1 MVDRRAHTTTDRESM
16 KRPSSVCPN
25 KIITRRRPRAR
36 ERETKE
42 MKTVRGRLSSLS
54 TALSRARPGPG
65 RREVDVEARSV
76 AVMDAGRGSRG
87 GHRRARQ
94 SHHHLMDDDD
104 DEAGVDVVEDEDED
118 EGARGRRRW
127 ATRALSRARAMVETL
142 CGEDVVERAG
152 RGMGRGGSG
161 RRGAVEE
168 VYAETCA
175 NAVNGTEIER
185 QLSLLEILPTG
196 CDSID
201 ELLGGGL
208 RQGQVIEFTGPSAS
222 GKTQLCL
229 SAAAS
234 FAALGHRVVY
244 VDTTGGF
251 SAMRVKQFHRGFFT
265 EDADKTEV
273 AQHLKQTLNL
283 IAVHS
288 CHDVFSLLHL
298 LSQLGEEASEDDNN
312 PEHAT
317 MGLLVIDSLSS
328 LLSPLLTKAHHQG
341 YTIMATVAAML
352 RGLAATRKTAVLY
365 TNHTVSAGQDSLADD
380 HGSNLKPALGARWT
394 SVPHRRIRLDK
405 IPGTGWHSASVAYG
419 ATAKPAKYRVRSN
432 NIHSDP
438 TA

>member
-1 MVDRRAHTTTDRESM
+1 MHIDRVYECTVRHTYIWTDTRNDGTRCDAMNVNDDDDVRSHSSARESEGA
-16 KRPSSVCPN
+16 RV
-25 KIITRRRPRAR
+25 RRR
-36 ERETKE
+36 EYSS
-42 MKTVRGRLSSLS
+42 RLS
-54 TALSRARPGPG
+54 TM
-65 RREVDVEARSV
+65 EC
-76 AVMDAGRGSRG
+76 
-87 GHRRARQ
+87 
-94 SHHHLMDDDD
+94 DDDD
-104 DEAGVDVVEDEDED
+104 DDDHAGVRAVERECEEDAREEEDEE
-118 EGARGRRRW
+118 GRRRRGE
-127 ATRALSRARAMVETL
+127 RALRRALGTVETL
-142 CGEDVVERAG
+142 LCGEGCSESGG
-152 RGMGRGGSG
+152 RGNGGTLGRGGGGGGGG
-161 RRGAVEE
+161 RRAAAEE
-168 VYAETCA
+168 LYAETCA

-208 RQGQVIEFTGPSAS
+208 RQGQVIEFAGPSAS

-352 RGLAATRKTAVLY
+352 RGLAATRKTAALY

-380 HGSNLKPALGARWT
+380 HGSNLKPALGTRWT

-419 ATAKPAKYRVRSN
+419 VTAKPAKYRVRSN
-432 NIHSDP
+432 NIHSGP
-438 TA
+438 IA

>member
-1 MVDRRAHTTTDRESM
+1 M
-16 KRPSSVCPN
+16 
-25 KIITRRRPRAR
+25 
-36 ERETKE
+36 
-42 MKTVRGRLSSLS
+42 
-54 TALSRARPGPG
+54 
-65 RREVDVEARSV
+65 RSV
-76 AVMDAGRGSRG
+76 VVMDAGRGSGG
-87 GHRRARQ
+87 GHQARAHARNHHHHHLQ
-94 SHHHLMDDDD
+94 SHHHLMDDD

-118 EGARGRRRW
+118 ESARGRRRW

-152 RGMGRGGSG
+152 RGGG
-161 RRGAVEE
+161 RRGAAEE

-265 EDADKTEV
+265 EDADKMEV

-419 ATAKPAKYRVRSN
+419 VTAKPAKYRVRSN

>member
-1 MVDRRAHTTTDRESM
+1 MMNDDDDVRSHSF
-16 KRPSSVCPN
+16 
-25 KIITRRRPRAR
+25 AR
-36 ERETKE
+36 VNER
-42 MKTVRGRLSSLS
+42 VN
-54 TALSRARPGPG
+54 
-65 RREVDVEARSV
+65 VDVARIRLVST
-76 AVMDAGRGSRG
+76 MEC
-87 GHRRARQ
+87 
-94 SHHHLMDDDD
+94 DDDD
-104 DEAGVDVVEDEDED
+104 DDDHAGVRAVERECEEAEDEDED
-118 EGARGRRRW
+118 EEGRRRR
-127 ATRALSRARAMVETL
+127 AERALRRALGTVETL
-142 CGEDVVERAG
+142 CGEGCLESGG
-152 RGMGRGGSG
+152 RGNGTLGRGGGGGG
-161 RRGAVEE
+161 RRAAAEE
-168 VYAETCA
+168 LYAETCA

-208 RQGQVIEFTGPSAS
+208 RQGQVIEFAGPSAS

-352 RGLAATRKTAVLY
+352 RGLAATRKTAALY

-380 HGSNLKPALGARWT
+380 HGSNLKPALGTRWT

-419 ATAKPAKYRVRSN
+419 VTAKPAKYRVRSN
-432 NIHSDP
+432 NIHSGP
-438 TA
+438 IA

>member
-1 MVDRRAHTTTDRESM
+1 MHIDRVYECTVRHTYIWTDTRNDGTRCDAMNVNDDDVRSHSSARESEGA
-16 KRPSSVCPN
+16 RV
-25 KIITRRRPRAR
+25 RRR
-36 ERETKE
+36 EDSS
-42 MKTVRGRLSSLS
+42 RLS
-54 TALSRARPGPG
+54 TM
-65 RREVDVEARSV
+65 EC
-76 AVMDAGRGSRG
+76 
-87 GHRRARQ
+87 
-94 SHHHLMDDDD
+94 DDDD
-104 DEAGVDVVEDEDED
+104 DDDHAGVRAVERECEEDAREEEDEE
-118 EGARGRRRW
+118 GRRRRGE
-127 ATRALSRARAMVETL
+127 RALRRALGTVETL
-142 CGEDVVERAG
+142 LCGEGCSESGG
-152 RGMGRGGSG
+152 RGNGGTLGRGGGGGGGG
-161 RRGAVEE
+161 RRAAAEE
-168 VYAETCA
+168 LYAETCA

-208 RQGQVIEFTGPSAS
+208 RQGQVIEFAGPSAS

-352 RGLAATRKTAVLY
+352 RGLAATRKTAALY

-380 HGSNLKPALGARWT
+380 HGSNLKPALGTRWT

-419 ATAKPAKYRVRSN
+419 VTAKPAKYRVRSN
-432 NIHSDP
+432 NIHSGP
-438 TA
+438 IA

>member
-1 MVDRRAHTTTDRESM
+1 MMNDDDDVRSHLF
-16 KRPSSVCPN
+16 
-25 KIITRRRPRAR
+25 AR
-36 ERETKE
+36 VNER
-42 MKTVRGRLSSLS
+42 VN
-54 TALSRARPGPG
+54 
-65 RREVDVEARSV
+65 VDVARIRLVST
-76 AVMDAGRGSRG
+76 MEC
-87 GHRRARQ
+87 
-94 SHHHLMDDDD
+94 DDDD
-104 DEAGVDVVEDEDED
+104 DDHHAGVRAVERECEEVEDEDED
-118 EGARGRRRW
+118 EEGRRRR
-127 ATRALSRARAMVETL
+127 AERALRRALGTVETL
-142 CGEDVVERAG
+142 CGEGCSESGG
-152 RGMGRGGSG
+152 RGNGTRGRGGGGGG
-161 RRGAVEE
+161 RRAAAEE
-168 VYAETCA
+168 LYAETCA
-175 NAVNGTEIER
+175 NTVNGTEIER

-208 RQGQVIEFTGPSAS
+208 RQGQVIEFAGPSAS

-352 RGLAATRKTAVLY
+352 RGLAATRKTAALY

-380 HGSNLKPALGARWT
+380 HGSNLKPALGTRWT

-419 ATAKPAKYRVRSN
+419 VTAKPAKYRVRSN
-432 NIHSDP
+432 NIHSGP
-438 TA
+438 IA

>member
-1 MVDRRAHTTTDRESM
+1 MRCDECVMMMMMMMMMTTTTFVRSFAL
-16 KRPSSVCPN
+16 V
-25 KIITRRRPRAR
+25 RAR
-36 ERETKE
+36 STS
-42 MKTVRGRLSSLS
+42 RGLVSSRLS
-54 TALSRARPGPG
+54 TM
-65 RREVDVEARSV
+65 EC
-76 AVMDAGRGSRG
+76 
-87 GHRRARQ
+87 
-94 SHHHLMDDDD
+94 DDDD
-104 DEAGVDVVEDEDED
+104 DDDDRAGERAVERECEEDAREDEDE
-118 EGARGRRRW
+118 EGRRRRGE
-127 ATRALSRARAMVETL
+127 RALRRALGTVETL
-142 CGEDVVERAG
+142 CGEGCSESGG
-152 RGMGRGGSG
+152 RGNAGTLGRGGGGGGGG
-161 RRGAVEE
+161 RRAAAEE
-168 VYAETCA
+168 LYAETCA

-208 RQGQVIEFTGPSAS
+208 RQGQVIEFAGPSAS

-352 RGLAATRKTAVLY
+352 RGLAATRKTAALY

-380 HGSNLKPALGARWT
+380 HGSNLKPALGTRWT

-419 ATAKPAKYRVRSN
+419 VTAKPAKYRVRSN
-432 NIHSDP
+432 NIHSGP
-438 TA
+438 IA

>member
-1 MVDRRAHTTTDRESM
+1 MHIDRVYECTVRHTYIWTDTRNDGTRCDAMNVNDDDDVRSHSSARESEGA
-16 KRPSSVCPN
+16 RV
-25 KIITRRRPRAR
+25 RRR
-36 ERETKE
+36 EDSS
-42 MKTVRGRLSSLS
+42 RLS
-54 TALSRARPGPG
+54 TM
-65 RREVDVEARSV
+65 EC
-76 AVMDAGRGSRG
+76 
-87 GHRRARQ
+87 
-94 SHHHLMDDDD
+94 DDDD
-104 DEAGVDVVEDEDED
+104 DDDHAGVRAVERECEEDAREEEDEE
-118 EGARGRRRW
+118 GRRRRGE
-127 ATRALSRARAMVETL
+127 RALRRALGTVETL
-142 CGEDVVERAG
+142 LCGEGCSESGG
-152 RGMGRGGSG
+152 RGNGGTLGRGGGGGGGG
-161 RRGAVEE
+161 RRAAAEE
-168 VYAETCA
+168 LYAETCA

-208 RQGQVIEFTGPSAS
+208 RQGQVIEFAGPSAS

-352 RGLAATRKTAVLY
+352 RGLAATRKTAALY

-380 HGSNLKPALGARWT
+380 HGSNLKPALGTRWT

-419 ATAKPAKYRVRSN
+419 VTAKPAKYRVRSN
-432 NIHSDP
+432 NIHSGP
-438 TA
+438 IA

>member
-1 MVDRRAHTTTDRESM
+1 MTMNDDVRSHSFAR
-16 KRPSSVCPN
+16 V
-25 KIITRRRPRAR
+25 R
-36 ERETKE
+36 ER
-42 MKTVRGRLSSLS
+42 
-54 TALSRARPGPG
+54 AN
-65 RREVDVEARSV
+65 VDVARIRLVST
-76 AVMDAGRGSRG
+76 MEC
-87 GHRRARQ
+87 
-94 SHHHLMDDDD
+94 DDDD
-104 DEAGVDVVEDEDED
+104 DDDHAGVRAVERECEEAEDEDED
-118 EGARGRRRW
+118 EEGRRRR
-127 ATRALSRARAMVETL
+127 AERALRRALGTVETL
-142 CGEDVVERAG
+142 CGEGCSESGG
-152 RGMGRGGSG
+152 RGNGTLGRGGGGGG
-161 RRGAVEE
+161 RRAAAEE
-168 VYAETCA
+168 LYAETCA

-208 RQGQVIEFTGPSAS
+208 RQGQVIEFAGPSAS

-352 RGLAATRKTAVLY
+352 RGLAATRKTAALY

-380 HGSNLKPALGARWT
+380 HGSNLKPALGTRWT

-419 ATAKPAKYRVRSN
+419 VTAKPAKYRVRSN
-432 NIHSDP
+432 NIHSGP
-438 TA
+438 IA

>member
-1 MVDRRAHTTTDRESM
+1 MSDRR
-16 KRPSSVCPN
+16 
-25 KIITRRRPRAR
+25 RAR
-36 ERETKE
+36 RARRVASSPVERG
-42 MKTVRGRLSSLS
+42 VVDSARAVSV
-54 TALSRARPGPG
+54 SRARVHA
-65 RREVDVEARSV
+65 EVEMRSV
-76 AVMDAGRGSRG
+76 VVMDAGRGSGG
-87 GHRRARQ
+87 GHQARAHARNHHHHHLQ
-94 SHHHLMDDDD
+94 SHHHLMDDD

-118 EGARGRRRW
+118 ESARGRRRW

-152 RGMGRGGSG
+152 RGGG
-161 RRGAVEE
+161 RRGAAEE

-265 EDADKTEV
+265 EDADKMEV

-419 ATAKPAKYRVRSN
+419 VTAKPAKYRVRSN

>member
-1 MVDRRAHTTTDRESM
+1 MNVNDDDDVRSHSSARESEGA
-16 KRPSSVCPN
+16 RV
-25 KIITRRRPRAR
+25 RRREDRS
-36 ERETKE
+36 
-42 MKTVRGRLSSLS
+42 RLS
-54 TALSRARPGPG
+54 TM
-65 RREVDVEARSV
+65 EC
-76 AVMDAGRGSRG
+76 
-87 GHRRARQ
+87 
-94 SHHHLMDDDD
+94 DDDD
-104 DEAGVDVVEDEDED
+104 DDDHAGVRAVERECEEDAREEEDEE
-118 EGARGRRRW
+118 GRRRRGE
-127 ATRALSRARAMVETL
+127 RALRRALGTVETL
-142 CGEDVVERAG
+142 LCGESCSESGG
-152 RGMGRGGSG
+152 RGNGGTLGRGGGGGGGG
-161 RRGAVEE
+161 RRAAAEE
-168 VYAETCA
+168 LYAETCA

-208 RQGQVIEFTGPSAS
+208 RQGQVIEFAGPSAS

-352 RGLAATRKTAVLY
+352 RGLAATRKTAALY

-380 HGSNLKPALGARWT
+380 HGSNLKPALGTRWT

-419 ATAKPAKYRVRSN
+419 VTAKPAKYRVRSN
-432 NIHSDP
+432 NIHSGP
-438 TA
+438 IA

>member
-1 MVDRRAHTTTDRESM
+1 ME
-16 KRPSSVCPN
+16 C
-25 KIITRRRPRAR
+25 
-36 ERETKE
+36 
-42 MKTVRGRLSSLS
+42 
-54 TALSRARPGPG
+54 
-65 RREVDVEARSV
+65 
-76 AVMDAGRGSRG
+76 
-87 GHRRARQ
+87 
-94 SHHHLMDDDD
+94 DDDD
-104 DEAGVDVVEDEDED
+104 DDDHAGVRAVERECEEDAREEEDEE
-118 EGARGRRRW
+118 GRRRRGE
-127 ATRALSRARAMVETL
+127 RALRRALGTVETL
-142 CGEDVVERAG
+142 LCGESCSESGG
-152 RGMGRGGSG
+152 RGNGGTLGRGGGGGGGG
-161 RRGAVEE
+161 RRAAAEE
-168 VYAETCA
+168 LYAETCA

-208 RQGQVIEFTGPSAS
+208 RQGQVIEFAGPSAS

-352 RGLAATRKTAVLY
+352 RGLAATRKTAALY

-380 HGSNLKPALGARWT
+380 HGSNLKPALGTRWT

-419 ATAKPAKYRVRSN
+419 VTAKPAKYRVRSN
-432 NIHSDP
+432 NIHSGP
-438 TA
+438 IA

>member
-1 MVDRRAHTTTDRESM
+1 MSDRR
-16 KRPSSVCPN
+16 
-25 KIITRRRPRAR
+25 RAR
-36 ERETKE
+36 RARRVASSPVERG
-42 MKTVRGRLSSLS
+42 VVDSARAVSV
-54 TALSRARPGPG
+54 SRARVHA
-65 RREVDVEARSV
+65 EVVVRSV
-76 AVMDAGRGSRG
+76 VVMDAGRGSGG
-87 GHRRARQ
+87 GHQARAHARNHHHHHLQ
-94 SHHHLMDDDD
+94 SHHHLMDDD

-118 EGARGRRRW
+118 ESARGRRRW

-152 RGMGRGGSG
+152 RGGG
-161 RRGAVEE
+161 RRGAAEE

-265 EDADKTEV
+265 EDADKMEV

-419 ATAKPAKYRVRSN
+419 VTAKPAKYRVRSN

>member
-1 MVDRRAHTTTDRESM
+1 M
-16 KRPSSVCPN
+16 
-25 KIITRRRPRAR
+25 
-36 ERETKE
+36 
-42 MKTVRGRLSSLS
+42 
-54 TALSRARPGPG
+54 
-65 RREVDVEARSV
+65 
-76 AVMDAGRGSRG
+76 
-87 GHRRARQ
+87 
-94 SHHHLMDDDD
+94 
-104 DEAGVDVVEDEDED
+104 
-118 EGARGRRRW
+118 
-127 ATRALSRARAMVETL
+127 
-142 CGEDVVERAG
+142 
-152 RGMGRGGSG
+152 
-161 RRGAVEE
+161 
-168 VYAETCA
+168 YAETCA

-208 RQGQVIEFTGPSAS
+208 RQGQVIEFAGPSAS

-352 RGLAATRKTAVLY
+352 RGLAATRKTAALY

-380 HGSNLKPALGARWT
+380 HGSNLKPALGTRWT

-419 ATAKPAKYRVRSN
+419 VTAKPAKYRVRSN
-432 NIHSDP
+432 NIHSGP
-438 TA
+438 IA

>member
-1 MVDRRAHTTTDRESM
+1 MR
-16 KRPSSVCPN
+16 
-25 KIITRRRPRAR
+25 
-36 ERETKE
+36 
-42 MKTVRGRLSSLS
+42 
-54 TALSRARPGPG
+54 
-65 RREVDVEARSV
+65 
-76 AVMDAGRGSRG
+76 
-87 GHRRARQ
+87 
-94 SHHHLMDDDD
+94 DDDD
-104 DEAGVDVVEDEDED
+104 DDDDDDVRSFALVRARVDVARIGLVSTMECDDDDDDDHAGVRAVERECEEDAREDEDE
-118 EGARGRRRW
+118 EGRRRRGE
-127 ATRALSRARAMVETL
+127 RALRRALGTVETL
-142 CGEDVVERAG
+142 CGEGCSESGG
-152 RGMGRGGSG
+152 RGNGTLGRGGGGGGGGG
-161 RRGAVEE
+161 RRAAAAEE
-168 VYAETCA
+168 LYAETCA

-208 RQGQVIEFTGPSAS
+208 RQGQVIEFAGPSAS

-352 RGLAATRKTAVLY
+352 RGLAATRKTAALY

-380 HGSNLKPALGARWT
+380 HGSNLKPALGTRWT

-419 ATAKPAKYRVRSN
+419 VTAKPAKYRVRSN
-432 NIHSDP
+432 NIHSGP
-438 TA
+438 IA

>member
-1 MVDRRAHTTTDRESM
+1 MNDDDDVRSHSF
-16 KRPSSVCPN
+16 
-25 KIITRRRPRAR
+25 AR
-36 ERETKE
+36 VNER
-42 MKTVRGRLSSLS
+42 VN
-54 TALSRARPGPG
+54 
-65 RREVDVEARSV
+65 VDVARIRLVST
-76 AVMDAGRGSRG
+76 MEC
-87 GHRRARQ
+87 
-94 SHHHLMDDDD
+94 DDDD
-104 DEAGVDVVEDEDED
+104 DDDHAGVRAVERECEEAEDEDED
-118 EGARGRRRW
+118 EEGRRRR
-127 ATRALSRARAMVETL
+127 AERALRRALGTVETL
-142 CGEDVVERAG
+142 CGEGCLESGG
-152 RGMGRGGSG
+152 RGNGTLGRGGGGGG
-161 RRGAVEE
+161 RRAAAEE
-168 VYAETCA
+168 LYAETCA

-208 RQGQVIEFTGPSAS
+208 RQGQVIEFAGPSAS

-352 RGLAATRKTAVLY
+352 RGLAATRKTAALY

-380 HGSNLKPALGARWT
+380 HGSNLKPALGTRWT

-419 ATAKPAKYRVRSN
+419 VTAKPAKYRVRSN
-432 NIHSDP
+432 NIHSGP
-438 TA
+438 IA

>member
-1 MVDRRAHTTTDRESM
+1 MSDRR
-16 KRPSSVCPN
+16 
-25 KIITRRRPRAR
+25 RAR
-36 ERETKE
+36 RARRVASSPVERG
-42 MKTVRGRLSSLS
+42 VVDSARAVSV
-54 TALSRARPGPG
+54 SRARVHA
-65 RREVDVEARSV
+65 EVEMRSV
-76 AVMDAGRGSRG
+76 VVMDAGRGSGG
-87 GHRRARQ
+87 GHQTRAHARNHHHHHLQ
-94 SHHHLMDDDD
+94 SHHHLMDDD

-118 EGARGRRRW
+118 ESARGRRRW

-152 RGMGRGGSG
+152 RGGG
-161 RRGAVEE
+161 RRGAAEE

-265 EDADKTEV
+265 EDADKMEV

-419 ATAKPAKYRVRSN
+419 VTAKPAKYRVRSN

>member
-1 MVDRRAHTTTDRESM
+1 MNDDVRSHSF
-16 KRPSSVCPN
+16 
-25 KIITRRRPRAR
+25 AR
-36 ERETKE
+36 VNER
-42 MKTVRGRLSSLS
+42 VN
-54 TALSRARPGPG
+54 
-65 RREVDVEARSV
+65 VDVARIRLVST
-76 AVMDAGRGSRG
+76 MEC
-87 GHRRARQ
+87 
-94 SHHHLMDDDD
+94 DDDD
-104 DEAGVDVVEDEDED
+104 DDDHAGVRAVERECEEAEDEDED
-118 EGARGRRRW
+118 EEGRRRR
-127 ATRALSRARAMVETL
+127 AERALRRARGTVETL
-142 CGEDVVERAG
+142 CGEGCLESGG
-152 RGMGRGGSG
+152 RGNGTLGRGGGGGG
-161 RRGAVEE
+161 RRAAAEE
-168 VYAETCA
+168 LYAETCA

-208 RQGQVIEFTGPSAS
+208 RQGQVIEFAGPSAS

-341 YTIMATVAAML
+341 YTIMAAVAAML
-352 RGLAATRKTAVLY
+352 RGLAATRKTAALY

-380 HGSNLKPALGARWT
+380 HGSNLKPALGTRWT

-419 ATAKPAKYRVRSN
+419 VTAKPAKYRVRSN
-432 NIHSDP
+432 NIHSGP
-438 TA
+438 IA

>member
-1 MVDRRAHTTTDRESM
+1 ME
-16 KRPSSVCPN
+16 C
-25 KIITRRRPRAR
+25 
-36 ERETKE
+36 
-42 MKTVRGRLSSLS
+42 
-54 TALSRARPGPG
+54 
-65 RREVDVEARSV
+65 
-76 AVMDAGRGSRG
+76 
-87 GHRRARQ
+87 
-94 SHHHLMDDDD
+94 DDDD
-104 DEAGVDVVEDEDED
+104 DDDHAGVRAVERECEEDAREEEDEE
-118 EGARGRRRW
+118 GRRRRGE
-127 ATRALSRARAMVETL
+127 RALRRALGTVETL
-142 CGEDVVERAG
+142 LCGEGCSESGG
-152 RGMGRGGSG
+152 RGNGTLGRGGGGGGGGG
-161 RRGAVEE
+161 RRAAAAEE
-168 VYAETCA
+168 LYAETCA

-208 RQGQVIEFTGPSAS
+208 RQGQVIEFAGPSAS

-352 RGLAATRKTAVLY
+352 RGLAATRKTAALY

-380 HGSNLKPALGARWT
+380 HGSNLKPALGTRWT

-419 ATAKPAKYRVRSN
+419 VTAKPAKYRVRSN
-432 NIHSDP
+432 NIHSGP
-438 TA
+438 IA

>member
-1 MVDRRAHTTTDRESM
+1 ME
-16 KRPSSVCPN
+16 C
-25 KIITRRRPRAR
+25 
-36 ERETKE
+36 
-42 MKTVRGRLSSLS
+42 
-54 TALSRARPGPG
+54 
-65 RREVDVEARSV
+65 
-76 AVMDAGRGSRG
+76 
-87 GHRRARQ
+87 
-94 SHHHLMDDDD
+94 DDDD
-104 DEAGVDVVEDEDED
+104 DDDDRAGERAVERECEEDAREDEDE
-118 EGARGRRRW
+118 EGRRRR
-127 ATRALSRARAMVETL
+127 AERALRRALGTVETL
-142 CGEDVVERAG
+142 CGEGCSESGG
-152 RGMGRGGSG
+152 RGNAGTLGRGGGGGGGG
-161 RRGAVEE
+161 RRAAAEE
-168 VYAETCA
+168 LYAETCA

-208 RQGQVIEFTGPSAS
+208 RQGQVIEFAGPSAS

-352 RGLAATRKTAVLY
+352 RGLAATRKTAALY

-380 HGSNLKPALGARWT
+380 HGSNLKPALGTRWT

-419 ATAKPAKYRVRSN
+419 VTAKPAKYRVRSN
-432 NIHSDP
+432 NIHSGP
-438 TA
+438 IA

>member
-1 MVDRRAHTTTDRESM
+1 MMNDDEDVRSHSF
-16 KRPSSVCPN
+16 
-25 KIITRRRPRAR
+25 AR
-36 ERETKE
+36 VNER
-42 MKTVRGRLSSLS
+42 VN
-54 TALSRARPGPG
+54 
-65 RREVDVEARSV
+65 VDVARIRLVST
-76 AVMDAGRGSRG
+76 MEC
-87 GHRRARQ
+87 
-94 SHHHLMDDDD
+94 DDDD
-104 DEAGVDVVEDEDED
+104 DDDHAGVRAVERECEEAEDEDED
-118 EGARGRRRW
+118 EEGRRRR
-127 ATRALSRARAMVETL
+127 AERALRRALGTVETL
-142 CGEDVVERAG
+142 CGEGCLESGG
-152 RGMGRGGSG
+152 RGNGTLGRGGGGGG
-161 RRGAVEE
+161 RRAAAEE
-168 VYAETCA
+168 LYAETCA

-208 RQGQVIEFTGPSAS
+208 RQGQVIEFAGPSAS

-352 RGLAATRKTAVLY
+352 RGLAATRKTAALY

-380 HGSNLKPALGARWT
+380 HGSNLKPALGTRWT

-419 ATAKPAKYRVRSN
+419 VTAKPAKYRVRSN
-432 NIHSDP
+432 NIHSGP
-438 TA
+438 IA

>member
-1 MVDRRAHTTTDRESM
+1 MTMNDDVRSHSF
-16 KRPSSVCPN
+16 
-25 KIITRRRPRAR
+25 AR
-36 ERETKE
+36 VNER
-42 MKTVRGRLSSLS
+42 VN
-54 TALSRARPGPG
+54 
-65 RREVDVEARSV
+65 VDVARIRLVST
-76 AVMDAGRGSRG
+76 MEC
-87 GHRRARQ
+87 
-94 SHHHLMDDDD
+94 DDDD
-104 DEAGVDVVEDEDED
+104 DDHAGVRAVERECEEAEDEDED
-118 EGARGRRRW
+118 EEGRRRR
-127 ATRALSRARAMVETL
+127 AERALRRALGTVETL
-142 CGEDVVERAG
+142 CGEGCLESGG
-152 RGMGRGGSG
+152 RGNETLGRVGGGGG
-161 RRGAVEE
+161 RRAAAEE
-168 VYAETCA
+168 LYAETCA

-208 RQGQVIEFTGPSAS
+208 RQGQVIEFAGPSAS

-352 RGLAATRKTAVLY
+352 RGLAATRKTAALY

-380 HGSNLKPALGARWT
+380 HGSNLKPALGTRWT

-419 ATAKPAKYRVRSN
+419 VTAKPAKYRVRSN
-432 NIHSDP
+432 NIHSGP
-438 TA
+438 IA

>member
-1 MVDRRAHTTTDRESM
+1 MRCDECVMMMMMMMMMTTTTFVRSFAL
-16 KRPSSVCPN
+16 V
-25 KIITRRRPRAR
+25 RAR
-36 ERETKE
+36 STS
-42 MKTVRGRLSSLS
+42 RGLVSSRLS
-54 TALSRARPGPG
+54 TM
-65 RREVDVEARSV
+65 EC
-76 AVMDAGRGSRG
+76 
-87 GHRRARQ
+87 
-94 SHHHLMDDDD
+94 DDDD
-104 DEAGVDVVEDEDED
+104 DDDDNAGVRAVERECEEDAREDEDE
-118 EGARGRRRW
+118 EGRRRRGE
-127 ATRALSRARAMVETL
+127 RALRRALGTVETL
-142 CGEDVVERAG
+142 CGEGCSESGG
-152 RGMGRGGSG
+152 RGNAGTLGRGGGGGGGG
-161 RRGAVEE
+161 RRAAAEE
-168 VYAETCA
+168 LYAETCA

-208 RQGQVIEFTGPSAS
+208 RQGQVIEFAGPSAS

-352 RGLAATRKTAVLY
+352 RGLAATRKTAALY

-380 HGSNLKPALGARWT
+380 HGSNLKPALGTRWT

-419 ATAKPAKYRVRSN
+419 VTAKPAKYRVRSN
-432 NIHSDP
+432 NIHSGP
-438 TA
+438 IA

>member
-1 MVDRRAHTTTDRESM
+1 MTMNDDVRSHSF
-16 KRPSSVCPN
+16 
-25 KIITRRRPRAR
+25 AR
-36 ERETKE
+36 VNER
-42 MKTVRGRLSSLS
+42 VN
-54 TALSRARPGPG
+54 
-65 RREVDVEARSV
+65 VDVARIRLVST
-76 AVMDAGRGSRG
+76 MEC
-87 GHRRARQ
+87 
-94 SHHHLMDDDD
+94 DDDD
-104 DEAGVDVVEDEDED
+104 DDDHAGVRAVERECEEAEDEDED
-118 EGARGRRRW
+118 EEGRRRR
-127 ATRALSRARAMVETL
+127 AERALRRALGTVETL
-142 CGEDVVERAG
+142 CGEGCLESGG
-152 RGMGRGGSG
+152 RGNGTLGRGGGGGG
-161 RRGAVEE
+161 RRAAAEE
-168 VYAETCA
+168 LYAETCA

-208 RQGQVIEFTGPSAS
+208 RQGQVIEFAGPSAS

-352 RGLAATRKTAVLY
+352 RGLAATRKTAALY

-380 HGSNLKPALGARWT
+380 HGSNLKPALGTRWT

-419 ATAKPAKYRVRSN
+419 VTAKPAKYRVRSN
-432 NIHSDP
+432 NIHSGP
-438 TA
+438 IA

>member
-1 MVDRRAHTTTDRESM
+1 MNDDDDVRSHSF
-16 KRPSSVCPN
+16 
-25 KIITRRRPRAR
+25 AR
-36 ERETKE
+36 VNER
-42 MKTVRGRLSSLS
+42 VN
-54 TALSRARPGPG
+54 
-65 RREVDVEARSV
+65 VDVARIRLVST
-76 AVMDAGRGSRG
+76 MEC
-87 GHRRARQ
+87 
-94 SHHHLMDDDD
+94 DDDD
-104 DEAGVDVVEDEDED
+104 DDHAGVRAVERECEEAEDEDED
-118 EGARGRRRW
+118 EEGRRRR
-127 ATRALSRARAMVETL
+127 AERALRRALGTVETL
-142 CGEDVVERAG
+142 CGEGCSESGG
-152 RGMGRGGSG
+152 RGNGTLGRGGGGGG
-161 RRGAVEE
+161 RRAAAEE
-168 VYAETCA
+168 LYAETCA

-208 RQGQVIEFTGPSAS
+208 RQGQVIEFAGPSAS

-352 RGLAATRKTAVLY
+352 RGLAATRKTAALY

-380 HGSNLKPALGARWT
+380 HGSNLKPALGTRWT

-419 ATAKPAKYRVRSN
+419 VTAKPAKYRVRSN
-432 NIHSDP
+432 NIHSGP
-438 TA
+438 IA